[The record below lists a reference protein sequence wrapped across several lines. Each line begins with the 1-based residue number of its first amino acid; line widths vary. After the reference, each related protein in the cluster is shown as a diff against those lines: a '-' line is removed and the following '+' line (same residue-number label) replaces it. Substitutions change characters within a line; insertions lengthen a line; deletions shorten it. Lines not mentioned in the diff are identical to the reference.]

1 MWNIIMQLGEKW
13 LEVVEKSSTLK
24 NNTKIFPSGWCHISG
39 SGSSPF
45 DEKNNMRTA
54 IVTRNAFNKSQNQIN
69 IQCGVLVREAKQVQ
83 SLFSKE
89 FLALVVN
96 ACIAKAGKK
105 VKGSFRAWQNSNHA
119 RMKKTSQMS
128 CVCRSYTNTLGW
140 NIFWKNML

>member
-1 MWNIIMQLGEKW
+1 MK
-13 LEVVEKSSTLK
+13 KK
-24 NNTKIFPSGWCHISG
+24 
-39 SGSSPF
+39 
-45 DEKNNMRTA
+45 DMRTA

-69 IQCGVLVREAKQVQ
+69 IQCGVLVREAKRVQ

-128 CVCRSYTNTLGW
+128 CVCRSYTNTLG
-140 NIFWKNML
+140 